1 MSNMTNPVHPGRV
14 LKEEI
19 EARGLSG
26 NRLALDLGV
35 PANRI
40 GAILN
45 GNRAI
50 TADTALRLARYFG
63 ASAQF
68 WLDLQSQYDLAC
80 AEAEHGAEIRRGVRA
95 A

>member
-1 MSNMTNPVHPGRV
+1 MANPIHPGRV
-14 LKEEI
+14 LKEEL
-19 EARGLSG
+19 EARDISA

-40 GAILN
+40 GAILK
-45 GNRAI
+45 GKRAI
-50 TADTALRLARYFG
+50 TADTALRLSRYFG

-68 WLDLQSQYDLAC
+68 WLDLQSQYDLALT
-80 AEAEHGAEIRRGVRA
+80 EMERGAEIRRSVRA